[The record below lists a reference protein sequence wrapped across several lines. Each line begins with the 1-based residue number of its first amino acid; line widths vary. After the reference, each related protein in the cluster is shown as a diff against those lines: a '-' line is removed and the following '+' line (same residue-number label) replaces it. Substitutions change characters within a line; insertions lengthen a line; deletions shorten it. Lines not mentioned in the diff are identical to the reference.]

1 MPTLLWLSCLD
12 LMMLIKSADIGKI
25 VAGYKVIFY
34 NSITYEGSYIYF
46 KEKIMQLKKFIL
58 TFLAIIW
65 TCCLPCDCRA
75 ADKNII
81 ILHTNDIHCGIN
93 DNIGLA
99 ELVHYKK
106 ELSKKSEVLLIDAGD
121 AIQGAPIGML
131 TQGEAM
137 INLMNASGYDF
148 AVPGNHEFDY
158 GMNRFLQLANKLHC
172 GYYSSNLIDLRTDEL
187 VLPAYKIIDTA
198 GTRIAF
204 IGVTTPETLT
214 SSTPAYFQDVS
225 GKFIYGFAESTNG
238 QKLYRQVQKN
248 IDLVRSKG
256 AEYVFLIAHLGL
268 NGTAKRYSSAEVIRH
283 THGLNGVLDGHSHE
297 QIGGVL
303 LEDSQG
309 SPVLLGQ
316 TGTKMQK
323 IGRLEIK
330 TDGSIN
336 YQLISDIGAKDL
348 SVQKLI
354 DKEQAAYDKLLQQS
368 VGETEKAICASDPVS
383 GIRLVR
389 SRECSLGDFVAD
401 AYRNVLDS
409 DAAVV
414 NGGSLRKN
422 LPQGVLTYNDILQSL
437 PFGNECAVIKVT
449 GQQLLDAL
457 EMGAA
462 KLPQESGG
470 FLQVSGISYIV
481 DSTLPSTVV
490 KDMKGNFLRVAGAYR
505 VQNVKI
511 NGKPLDLSK
520 TYTLGGTVYTL
531 RLGGDGMSMFQNAP
545 LVKQTGLS
553 ETDVVLEY
561 LQNFLN
567 AKIVNKYTAAEG
579 ENRILIK

>member
-12 LMMLIKSADIGKI
+12 LMMLIKSADIGTI

-198 GTRIAF
+198 GIRIAF

-225 GKFIYGFAESTNG
+225 GKFIYGFAESANG

-256 AEYVFLIAHLGL
+256 AEYVFLVAHLGL

-303 LEDSQG
+303 LEDCQG

-323 IGRLEIK
+323 IGQLEIK

-354 DKEQAAYDKLLQQS
+354 DKEQAAYDKLLQQP

>member
-1 MPTLLWLSCLD
+1 MPTLLWLSCLA
-12 LMMLIKSADIGKI
+12 LMMLIKSADIGTI

-198 GTRIAF
+198 GIRIAF

-225 GKFIYGFAESTNG
+225 GKFIYGFAESANG

-256 AEYVFLIAHLGL
+256 AEYVFLVAHLGL

-303 LEDSQG
+303 LEDCQG
-309 SPVLLGQ
+309 RPVLLGQ

-354 DKEQAAYDKLLQQS
+354 DKEQAAYDKLLQQP

-481 DSTLPSTVV
+481 DSTLPSTVE